1 MTRPTYLPAMT
12 SWWGPRKEIGVMK
25 IDVWR
30 SRWAAAGAA
39 LAITFCGGGLLAAHA
54 MGSPSDASVLVPQA
68 PVRVLD
74 TREAASPI
82 HALGQGS
89 VATLSLATQVPAE
102 ATAAEINLTV
112 VNGTTGSFLTLYPT
126 GTVRPL
132 ASAINWADNV
142 AQANSTVIKLG
153 ANKSF
158 NIYNNSGSVDVVI
171 DLVGYYVPSA
181 GGGGANGAQGPAG
194 AGGAKGDKGDTGA
207 AGAAGAAG
215 AKGDTGATGPAGN
228 DGADGIDGS
237 NGVDGMNG
245 LDGSNGIDGVNG
257 VDGLNGDQGLP
268 GADGTNGLDG
278 GPGADGLPG
287 AKGDTGYKGDT
298 GLTGPAGAAG

>member
-89 VATLSLATQVPAE
+89 VATLSVATQVPAQ

-126 GTVRPL
+126 GMDRPL

-142 AQANSTVIKLG
+142 AHANSMVIKFGG
-153 ANKSF
+153 AAKSF
-158 NIYNNSGSVDVVI
+158 NIYNNSGSVDVVV
-171 DLVGYYVPSA
+171 DLVGYYIPSA
-181 GGGGANGAQGPAG
+181 GGGGATGAPGAQGL
-194 AGGAKGDKGDTGA
+194 
-207 AGAAGAAG
+207 AGAAG
-215 AKGDTGATGPAGN
+215 AKGDTGAT
-228 DGADGIDGS
+228 
-237 NGVDGMNG
+237 
-245 LDGSNGIDGVNG
+245 
-257 VDGLNGDQGLP
+257 
-268 GADGTNGLDG
+268 
-278 GPGADGLPG
+278 
-287 AKGDTGYKGDT
+287 
-298 GLTGPAGAAG
+298 